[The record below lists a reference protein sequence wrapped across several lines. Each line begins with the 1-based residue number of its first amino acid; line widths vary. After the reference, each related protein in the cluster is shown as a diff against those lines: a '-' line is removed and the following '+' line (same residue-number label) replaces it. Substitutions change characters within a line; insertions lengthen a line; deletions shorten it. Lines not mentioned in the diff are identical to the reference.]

1 LDWFGLKLELNV
13 DMDLVLIAISLQWE
27 LNVNMKLD
35 LNWVW
40 NEIGIEY
47 GLVWISIGVRVY
59 IELMNI

>member
-1 LDWFGLKLELNV
+1 MGLV
-13 DMDLVLIAISLQWE
+13 FIAISLQLE
-27 LNVNMKLD
+27 LNVNMKFD

-47 GLVWISIGVRVY
+47 GLVWISIGVGVY